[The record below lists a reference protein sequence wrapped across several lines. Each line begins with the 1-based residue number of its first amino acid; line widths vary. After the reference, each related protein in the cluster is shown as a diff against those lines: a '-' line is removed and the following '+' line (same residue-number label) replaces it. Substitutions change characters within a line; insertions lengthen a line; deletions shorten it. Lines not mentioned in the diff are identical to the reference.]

1 MHAGEEGHARP
12 GWTTS
17 RREQALAHT
26 VPDDLR
32 HITTHLYCWI
42 QSTKKARD
50 EAKDEEV
57 DNSSKNGAN
66 RCPTDGSIVQL
77 ANCLARVI
85 AITVPTASHRR
96 EYRQRDRI
104 KTRREVVVCLGPG
117 THARTDGQHENIM
130 PPARL

>member
-1 MHAGEEGHARP
+1 VHAGEEGHARP

-57 DNSSKNGAN
+57 DDSSKNGAN
-66 RCPTDGSIVQL
+66 RCPNDGSIVQL
-77 ANCLARVI
+77 ASKARR
-85 AITVPTASHRR
+85 TVWLESSLSLCRQHHTDENVDR
-96 EYRQRDRI
+96 EI
-104 KTRREVVVCLGPG
+104 ELKLVEKS
-117 THARTDGQHENIM
+117 
-130 PPARL
+130 